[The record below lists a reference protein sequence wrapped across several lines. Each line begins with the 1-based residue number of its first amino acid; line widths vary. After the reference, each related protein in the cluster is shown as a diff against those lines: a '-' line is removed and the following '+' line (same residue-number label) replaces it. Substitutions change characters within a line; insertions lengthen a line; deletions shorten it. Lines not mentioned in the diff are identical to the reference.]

1 MAAVQQMRERMTG
14 IHSQWR
20 EHWKN
25 FLQKITVRPR
35 RAFCRQLRD
44 FAHVNPV
51 LRQLRQ
57 QFIFPKRILRRNQVT
72 HRFLDAIEYF
82 RGAQPVRANVA
93 RLALN
98 LLFDS
103 GDANLEELVQIRTD
117 DGEKLNPLDE
127 RLPLILRFFENAAV
141 ELEPAQLAIDEIFVV
156 AKPIMRGLYDLW
168 SGDRAAFLFDSSSGF
183 RHLPTSAINCAYA
196 MPAAQ
201 TAAATV

>member
-82 RGAQPVRANVA
+82 RGAQPVRPNVA

-117 DGEKLNPLDE
+117 DGEKLNQLDE
-127 RLPLILRFFENAAV
+127 RLPLILLFFQNAAV
-141 ELEPAQLAIDEIFVV
+141 ELEPAQLAVDEIFGITRTV
-156 AKPIMRGLYDLW
+156 MRSLYDFRSRD
-168 SGDRAAFLFDSSSGF
+168 SGGLLFGSGGGLRF
-183 RHLPTSAINCAYA
+183 RHR
-196 MPAAQ
+196 
-201 TAAATV
+201 

>member
-1 MAAVQQMRERMTG
+1 MTAVQQMREWMTG
-14 IHSQWR
+14 IHCQWR

-35 RAFCRQLRD
+35 RAFCRQFRD

-57 QFIFPKRILRRNQVT
+57 QFVFPKRILRRNQFT
-72 HRFLDAIEYF
+72 YRFLDAIEYF
-82 RGAQPVRANVA
+82 RGAQPVRANIA

-117 DGEKLNPLDE
+117 DGEKLDPLDE
-127 RLPLILRFFENAAV
+127 RLSLILRFFENAAV
-141 ELEPAQLAIDEIFVV
+141 KLEPAQLAVDKIFRVP
-156 AKPIMRGLYDLW
+156 KTIMRSLYDFR
-168 SGDRAAFLFDSSSGF
+168 SGDGGALLFGSGGGLRF
-183 RHLPTSAINCAYA
+183 RHR
-196 MPAAQ
+196 
-201 TAAATV
+201 